1 MVKTVEL
8 PNTVTCQFCDCVA
21 EFDSKTTLG
30 PWAYLCSPH
39 FVELGVLSEAAYRL
53 RFRNE

>member
-1 MVKTVEL
+1 MKTVEL